1 MHLHGHKRFDINN
14 DELLKTIWEDTPKK
28 WGGGGGGGELNC
40 CVV

>member
-28 WGGGGGGGELNC
+28 WGGGRR
-40 CVV
+40 